1 MNHLDGIGGIF
12 LLKFRDRP
20 IHRFANRPSRCHVT
34 FQIYY
39 NPASGAF
46 EETTELM
53 KLVIAGIRSR
63 EQGGQE
69 IFLKD
74 IL

>member
-1 MNHLDGIGGIF
+1 
-12 LLKFRDRP
+12 
-20 IHRFANRPSRCHVT
+20 VT